1 MAFTAEEKE
10 RFLKALEEDNEFRYA
25 VAGYLGVLEVLKRL
39 DALGERMVKLERAM
53 EKLWREQAKLR
64 KEVVAL
70 RSGVN
75 ALKKETGA
83 ISTTLERLTLTIE
96 EEAKSVVRRRVRE
109 RLNVDVELDRIFVDS
124 MEVNIYG
131 AAGDLCVVGEAT
143 VRLGPTLVSE
153 LLSRIEAI
161 KRNRPDLL
169 RRKIV
174 KVIYADYA
182 TPEALEAAKT
192 AKVWVLKWDKD
203 LTPLAVEE
211 SW

>member
-1 MAFTAEEKE
+1 M
-10 RFLKALEEDNEFRYA
+10 
-25 VAGYLGVLEVLKRL
+25 
-39 DALGERMVKLERAM
+39 
-53 EKLWREQAKLR
+53 
-64 KEVVAL
+64 
-70 RSGVN
+70 
-75 ALKKETGA
+75 
-83 ISTTLERLTLTIE
+83 
-96 EEAKSVVRRRVRE
+96 
-109 RLNVDVELDRIFVDS
+109 NVDVELDRIFVDS

>member
-1 MAFTAEEKE
+1 
-10 RFLKALEEDNEFRYA
+10 
-25 VAGYLGVLEVLKRL
+25 
-39 DALGERMVKLERAM
+39 MVKLERAM

-83 ISTTLERLTLTIE
+83 IRTTLERLTLTIE

-169 RRKIV
+169 RRRIV

-182 TPEALEAAKT
+182 TPEALEAAKK
-192 AKVWVLKWDKD
+192 AKVWVLKWDED

>member
-1 MAFTAEEKE
+1 MALTAEEKE
-10 RFLKALEEDNEFRYA
+10 RFLKALEEDKEFRYA

-53 EKLWREQAKLR
+53 VKLWREQVKLR

-75 ALKKETGA
+75 ALKKDTGA
-83 ISTTLERLTLTIE
+83 IRTTLERLTLTIE
-96 EEAKSVVRRRVRE
+96 EEARSVVRHRVRE

-153 LLSRIEAI
+153 LLSKIEAI
-161 KRNRPDLL
+161 KRSRPDLL

-182 TPEALEAAKT
+182 TPEALEAAKK

>member
-1 MAFTAEEKE
+1 
-10 RFLKALEEDNEFRYA
+10 
-25 VAGYLGVLEVLKRL
+25 
-39 DALGERMVKLERAM
+39 
-53 EKLWREQAKLR
+53 
-64 KEVVAL
+64 
-70 RSGVN
+70 
-75 ALKKETGA
+75 
-83 ISTTLERLTLTIE
+83 
-96 EEAKSVVRRRVRE
+96 VVRHRVRE

-169 RRKIV
+169 RRRIV

-182 TPEALEAAKT
+182 TPEALEAAKKSQSMG
-192 AKVWVLKWDKD
+192 AKVGRGPYAARRRRELGRSQR
-203 LTPLAVEE
+203 LARRARAATALIRLP
-211 SW
+211 SRTSLPSSARTGS